1 MLNRSIAHKC
11 GHIEAHS
18 FESGQF
24 GRVSKE
30 EIERRINDLA
40 QQPCRNCR
48 EKGLSDVLP
57 GDNLMSDEK
66 TTLIDLRDMVK
77 KFVND
82 REWNQ
87 YHNPKDVAIAIS
99 LESSELLE
107 HFLWVPDRE
116 SGAIAKETE
125 KLVKLEEELADI
137 IIYCLSFANVLKID
151 VAKAVEDKVR
161 LNAIRYP
168 VTLEKSDDTKPSDFD
183 SDL

>member
-18 FESGQF
+18 FEPNQF
-24 GRVSKE
+24 GRVSRE
-30 EIERRINDLA
+30 EIERRLNDLA
-40 QQPCRNCR
+40 QQPCKNCQN
-48 EKGLSDVLP
+48 KGQSNVP

-82 REWNQ
+82 REWGQ
-87 YHNPKDVAIAIS
+87 YHNPKDVAVAIS
-99 LESSELLE
+99 LEASELLE
-107 HFLWVPDRE
+107 HFLWVTDKE
-116 SGAIAKETE
+116 SGAIAKEAE
-125 KLVKLEEELADI
+125 KRLKLEEELADI
-137 IIYCLSFANVLKID
+137 IIYCLSFANVLHID

-168 VTLEKSDDTKPSDFD
+168 VTLIKDDDTKLSGIDID
-183 SDL
+183 

>member
-18 FESGQF
+18 FESSQL
-24 GRVSKE
+24 GRVSRE
-30 EIERRINDLA
+30 EIERRLNDLA
-40 QQPCRNCR
+40 QQPCKNCR
-48 EKGLSDVLP
+48 EKGQNDVLP

-82 REWNQ
+82 REWAQ
-87 YHNPKDVAIAIS
+87 YHNPKDVAVAIS
-99 LESSELLE
+99 LEASELLE
-107 HFLWVPDRE
+107 HFLWVPDKE

-125 KLVKLEEELADI
+125 KLVQLEQELADI
-137 IIYCLSFANVLKID
+137 IIYCLSFANVLHID

-168 VTLEKSDDTKPSDFD
+168 VALVKDDDTKHPDI
-183 SDL
+183 